1 MRGSISQKSPPLST
15 SPRESDA
22 SAHPGE
28 LSRDEYRLVQY
39 HFVELFVGHLL
50 DASKGFGG
58 DLTELVVM
66 ATVGQAHIRGDEL
79 GREHGPINATR
90 ISDVTGIPRQTVRR
104 KLESLQKRGWVQQ
117 IDGGGWQVVI
127 EESEAVAR
135 RDLAELD
142 RSGIKRALKMIR
154 ATAALAKR

>member
-1 MRGSISQKSPPLST
+1 MRGSTSEKSSAPGA
-15 SPRESDA
+15 SDA
-22 SAHPGE
+22 APTPGD
-28 LSRDEYRLVQY
+28 LSRDDYRLLQY

-66 ATVGQAHIRGDEL
+66 ATVGQAHIRGDQL

-142 RSGIKRALKMIR
+142 RSGIRRALKMIR
-154 ATAALAKR
+154 ATAALANR